1 MISPVGWYAETL
13 RSASSTTRSTLEVC
27 QSSAIESASATRPAS
42 KAGCVSAARD
52 ESSGWITSAV
62 RHSFSARHLMLTAAA
77 ILCLAVMDV
86 SAQTRL
92 SDLVEVQHAQ
102 RKELIGYG
110 LVTGL
115 DRSGD
120 RTISRRGAVFTV
132 QSIANMLE
140 NFGIT
145 IDGERLRTRNVAA
158 VMVTATIGP
167 YHAPGSEIDVTVSS
181 LGDASSLQGGVLLQT
196 PLFDPDNEEVYAKA
210 QGPLVVGGINAEI
223 PGARVARN
231 QTLTATV
238 PGGGIVEQN
247 TQFAHDVEAPLG
259 LVLRDPNHTNARRI
273 AEQVNET
280 FEEEL
285 ASVQHPGLVHI
296 QWPEAFREPGSMNI
310 FTSLIMEQEIAV
322 DTPARVV
329 INERTGTIVAGG
341 NVIIDEVMI
350 AHGNIQVRTQVR
362 PFIVQPPPFTQGEAI
377 VEEIPEVGIS
387 EQAAQTMLLEP
398 ETTVEQLS
406 GSLNSLGLS
415 PRDIISIFQALDRAG
430 ALRGKLIVM

>member
-1 MISPVGWYAETL
+1 MKNNNDIS
-13 RSASSTTRSTLEVC
+13 VC
-27 QSSAIESASATRPAS
+27 RNNKRHGTCR
-42 KAGCVSAARD
+42 RR
-52 ESSGWITSAV
+52 ITS
-62 RHSFSARHLMLTAAA
+62 LTLVL
-77 ILCLAVMDV
+77 LCFMMFGDLY
-86 SAQTRL
+86 AQTRL
-92 SDLVEVQHAQ
+92 SDLVEVQYAQ

-120 RTISRRGAVFTV
+120 RTLSSRGSVFTV
-132 QSIANMLE
+132 QAIANMLE

-145 IDGERLRTRNVAA
+145 VDGDRLRTRNVAA

-181 LGDASSLQGGVLLQT
+181 LGDASSLQGGILLQT
-196 PLFDPDNEEVYAKA
+196 PLLDPDNEAVFAKA
-210 QGPLVVGGINAEI
+210 QGPLVVGGITAEI
-223 PGARVARN
+223 PGARVSRN

-238 PGGGIVEQN
+238 PGGGIVERN
-247 TQFAHDVEAPLG
+247 TQFSHNVDAPLG
-259 LVLRDPNHTNARRI
+259 LVLRNPNHTNARRI
-273 AEQVNET
+273 AEEVNNT

-285 ASVQHPGLVHI
+285 AEVQHPGLVHI
-296 QWPEAFREPGSMNI
+296 TWPDAFQDPGSMNL
-310 FTSLIMEQEIAV
+310 FTSLVMEQEIAV

-341 NVIIDEVMI
+341 NVIIDEAMI
-350 AHGNIQVRTQVR
+350 AHGNIQIRTQVR
-362 PFIVQPPPFTQGEAI
+362 PFVVQPPPFTPGEPVI
-377 VEEIPEVGIS
+377 GEIPEVGIS

-406 GSLNSLGLS
+406 GSLNTLGLS

-430 ALRGKLIVM
+430 SLRGKLIVM

>member
-1 MISPVGWYAETL
+1 MNRNSYLSVSQNKSGRVTRNGTL
-13 RSASSTTRSTLEVC
+13 LM
-27 QSSAIESASATRPAS
+27 
-42 KAGCVSAARD
+42 
-52 ESSGWITSAV
+52 AV
-62 RHSFSARHLMLTAAA
+62 VMVAFSVWTPGGLQ
-77 ILCLAVMDV
+77 
-86 SAQTRL
+86 AQTRL
-92 SDLVEVQHAQ
+92 SDLVEVQHAN

-115 DRSGD
+115 DRTGD
-120 RTISRRGAVFTV
+120 RTLSSRGAVFTV

-145 IDGERLRTRNVAA
+145 VDADRLRTRNVAA
-158 VMVTATIGP
+158 VMVTASIGP

-196 PLFDPDNEEVYAKA
+196 PLFDPDNEEVFAKA
-210 QGPLVVGGINAEI
+210 QGPLIVGGITAET
-223 PGARVARN
+223 PGARITRN

-238 PGGGIVEQN
+238 PGGGIVERN
-247 TQFAHDVEAPLG
+247 TRFSHNVEAPLG
-259 LVLRDPNHTNARRI
+259 LVLRNPNHTNARRI
-273 AEQVNET
+273 AEEINSVFDED
-280 FEEEL
+280 L
-285 ASVQHPGLVHI
+285 AEMQHPGLVYV
-296 QWPEAFREPGSMNI
+296 QWPEAFRDPGNMNL
-310 FTSLIMEQEIAV
+310 FTSIVMEQEIAV

-350 AHGNIQVRTQVR
+350 AHGNIQIRTQVR

-377 VEEIPEVGIS
+377 VEEIHEVGIS

-406 GSLNSLGLS
+406 GSLNALGLS
-415 PRDIISIFQALDRAG
+415 PRDIIAIFQALDRAG
-430 ALRGKLIVM
+430 SLRGKLIVM